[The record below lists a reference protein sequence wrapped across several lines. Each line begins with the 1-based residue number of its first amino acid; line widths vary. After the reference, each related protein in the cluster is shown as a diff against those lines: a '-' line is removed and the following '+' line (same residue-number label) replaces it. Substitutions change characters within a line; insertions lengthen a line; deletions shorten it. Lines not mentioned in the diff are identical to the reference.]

1 MCSSNVPSNL
11 IADALILNVDIDGR
25 SQHTEVVSA
34 DSNMLKAVSCC
45 LQLELLGYRERDG
58 RPHPSVRRIYLA

>member
-34 DSNMLKAVSCC
+34 DSNMLKAVS
-45 LQLELLGYRERDG
+45 
-58 RPHPSVRRIYLA
+58 